1 MNSAW
6 AENVG
11 TDNTTPFNTAFSTP
25 KNIETSQM
33 LHYEFVNYSSKE
45 QTWCNWLLYFTGVGA
60 NEFVLRAD
68 GYWWSGSYNSGNTE
82 GYGNY
87 HSFVSNI
94 DETNFKNDMDGALVS
109 IDFYNMGYWVVI
121 KTSAT
126 NNGRTYSEVLK
137 LKNGANNGDGSPIQA
152 KLSAEHSHLVITKA
166 DVTQLSFIHT
176 DFTTLSVLDNN
187 NYESGGGSGW
197 TFDAKPGYYN
207 GGNGYR
213 TFTIKNLRNGDHVSV
228 TFTKH
233 DDSNASVGLDYD
245 AIKFSTTNAKMPTG
259 DAVTTSTVLV
269 SDNQYYITADGNL
282 VLNVHRNVEI
292 TDVDIFRSDVTS
304 SVSFSEES
312 LSTQVGASF
321 TEPTLTV
328 TPSTATAYYSS
339 DNTSV
344 AVVDEKTGEVTLVG
358 AGNVN
363 ITATLTVNSTTETV
377 SYSLTV
383 TSATTSTTEYYFT
396 GSAGNING
404 MFSAGTTTINN
415 TTVNILDFTSS
426 SAIST
431 YPRTESHPDNRFG
444 VDNGNAID
452 GSGNKWY
459 LRNAGLY
466 AYWNG
471 NRDFYVLN
479 LFNGDKV
486 TIDYE
491 VYDLDSTHPCGSSSL
506 SSTNAT
512 LTSGVW
518 QTNSSGSVEY
528 TMTESGALKLSI
540 GKYTYIKKVT
550 IQHESDPSFTW
561 SDANLATKFV
571 TINDGKHLSYKIT
584 DMNFTEPLAVKVPAS
599 ATHTVNSLD
608 KNVAIMNPEILGDV
622 LFVNTGSV
630 NIQGTMQ
637 TNDDIFRKTYTVDV
651 WADLA
656 EYTDAN
662 NRYEVTGIGKL
673 QEKEVTSVRGLKM
686 NFGSDDDCTLVL
698 YDDTYN
704 AFVAYTINKNNG
716 WRHRNA
722 GDQSTIPTHGS
733 FYKFQAL
740 TSGKLRFS
748 GVKNGDDNTVVLM
761 DERNMSTPVYTIADS
776 EKGIKGTGT
785 GYVQLTAGHT
795 YYLFGNVPDEQHL
808 SDHTWAAYMLTWF
821 SFDSD
826 FKLVNTI
833 NGVETEV
840 NYGAAPRT
848 NNNNITSVNNVVTI
862 KGMNDPTIT
871 VVGCSGDISTA
882 KPSYTVSDD
891 NSILNVENI
900 SGSGG
905 AIRFKIEKEGVGSD
919 YFTLTIPYATHA
931 WDFRTGD
938 AEGENGQT
946 RISLANEIKTNG
958 TSSTLALPGI
968 TRIYRSVNKTG
979 NTWVHLGDPLLVA
992 NGKVEGNNGFYIGK
1006 TAGLIFVTP
1015 YGANFGA
1022 LETKCTWTENIY
1034 NTEGQLTGSTTHT
1047 ETAYNANRG
1056 LVNVPDETEY
1066 YFGPEVT
1073 DEAEYVYM
1081 KSGTKIIFPGVRPGQ
1096 FIKLYTIRLSNLG
1109 DHWTAEN
1116 LVDLENKE
1124 YTSSNEIIYLGI
1136 NEDRPSGDN
1145 TPYAWRGDNLKGSA
1159 MFKVPDNYDATNT
1172 DISKMPSLTVNN
1184 GWVKLMKIELL
1195 DEYKTDLYLSETNA
1209 NGFFK
1214 VDHDSEFASV
1224 VVYKKNGT
1232 AIKPVRKFYEGTV
1245 GKIGAT
1251 HAHTCDYEVV
1261 KDPMTLDVSV
1271 KDSITG
1277 NGPYYNDIILTFNG
1291 GSGLVKIIQRE
1302 YGDDTGASERAD
1314 QHIIN
1319 KKETYI
1325 AVSEVNVQT
1334 YPYTWDFTNHN
1345 MYQRGSTTTTN
1356 LGNNIGTDDYGTWER
1371 GTGDNT
1377 FKLNLGA
1384 SVNTAIRELN
1394 RDGQP
1399 YAQVGKPLF
1408 AQGGSLTAGAST
1420 IVGEADGLGISR
1432 PYGADRNMYSW
1443 ATGANEAGKFGMRTT
1458 TFKTYDLTAKPTI
1471 NGSNLSGVGTIT
1483 LPQVDNGMYIFVK
1496 ASAGPTSYDGLTS
1509 IWDGWNDVNV
1519 KDPFGIKGGVWLYQ
1533 NRGTKSDFKLTFG
1546 SSVNI
1551 ELIAVT
1557 NEVKTINEL
1566 GYASESRAHAIDH
1579 TYQNTLTNRPVQAYA
1594 ITTYEGE
1601 PYNYKGYPTVK
1612 KSENALTVV
1621 PANTGVV
1628 LYDAN
1633 TRITDGFSSPLISP
1647 AVNNMTPTDAD
1658 NTILATNYMAPN
1670 VESTVHETETE
1681 LRNGVGCTK
1690 FGMTRTYYT
1699 YSTTYGDSEAKT
1711 SAEAFYRL
1719 RIMNDAAKDRIEANK
1734 AYLLIPT
1741 AKLPVALWN
1750 GGSGEGVAGQVRQGM
1765 IYLDLE
1771 ELENVEATGI
1781 VRPTTENFAEVEDQ
1795 YVYYS
1800 VSGTRIIGTPKTK
1813 GIYIREDGK
1822 KVCIK

>member
-1 MNSAW
+1 
-6 AENVG
+6 
-11 TDNTTPFNTAFSTP
+11 
-25 KNIETSQM
+25 
-33 LHYEFVNYSSKE
+33 
-45 QTWCNWLLYFTGVGA
+45 
-60 NEFVLRAD
+60 
-68 GYWWSGSYNSGNTE
+68 
-82 GYGNY
+82 
-87 HSFVSNI
+87 
-94 DETNFKNDMDGALVS
+94 
-109 IDFYNMGYWVVI
+109 
-121 KTSAT
+121 
-126 NNGRTYSEVLK
+126 
-137 LKNGANNGDGSPIQA
+137 
-152 KLSAEHSHLVITKA
+152 
-166 DVTQLSFIHT
+166 
-176 DFTTLSVLDNN
+176 
-187 NYESGGGSGW
+187 
-197 TFDAKPGYYN
+197 
-207 GGNGYR
+207 
-213 TFTIKNLRNGDHVSV
+213 
-228 TFTKH
+228 
-233 DDSNASVGLDYD
+233 
-245 AIKFSTTNAKMPTG
+245 
-259 DAVTTSTVLV
+259 
-269 SDNQYYITADGNL
+269 
-282 VLNVHRNVEI
+282 
-292 TDVDIFRSDVTS
+292 
-304 SVSFSEES
+304 
-312 LSTQVGASF
+312 
-321 TEPTLTV
+321 
-328 TPSTATAYYSS
+328 
-339 DNTSV
+339 
-344 AVVDEKTGEVTLVG
+344 
-358 AGNVN
+358 
-363 ITATLTVNSTTETV
+363 
-377 SYSLTV
+377 
-383 TSATTSTTEYYFT
+383 
-396 GSAGNING
+396 
-404 MFSAGTTTINN
+404 
-415 TTVNILDFTSS
+415 
-426 SAIST
+426 
-431 YPRTESHPDNRFG
+431 
-444 VDNGNAID
+444 
-452 GSGNKWY
+452 
-459 LRNAGLY
+459 
-466 AYWNG
+466 
-471 NRDFYVLN
+471 
-479 LFNGDKV
+479 
-486 TIDYE
+486 
-491 VYDLDSTHPCGSSSL
+491 
-506 SSTNAT
+506 
-512 LTSGVW
+512 
-518 QTNSSGSVEY
+518 
-528 TMTESGALKLSI
+528 MTESGALKLSI
-540 GKYTYIKKVT
+540 GRYTYIKKVT
-550 IQHESDPSFTW
+550 IQHESSASFTW

-637 TNDDIFRKTYTVDV
+637 TNDDIFRGTYTVDV

-686 NFGSDDDCTLVL
+686 NFGSNDDCTLVL

-761 DERNMSTPVYTIADS
+761 DANNMSGTPVYTIAAS

-785 GYVQLTAGHT
+785 ESYVQLTAGHT

-833 NGVETEV
+833 NGIETEV

-882 KPSYTVSDD
+882 TPSYTVSDD

-931 WDFRTGD
+931 WDFRTGNAD
-938 AEGENGQT
+938 GENGQT

-1022 LETKCTWTENIY
+1022 LETKCTWTEKFY

-1096 FIKLYTIRLSNLG
+1096 FVKLYTIRMSNLG

-1116 LVDLENKE
+1116 LVDLEDKE

-1136 NEDRPSGDN
+1136 NEDRPSADN

-1261 KDPMTLDVSV
+1261 KIPTTLNVSV

-1356 LGNNIGTDDYGTWER
+1356 LGNNIGTDNYGTWER

-1384 SVNTAIRELN
+1384 SVNSAIQELN

-1471 NGSNLSGVGTIT
+1471 NGSNLSGVGTVT

-1509 IWDGWNDVNV
+1509 IWDGWNNDDQ

-1579 TYQNTLTNRPVQAYA
+1579 TYQNTLTTRPVQAYA

-1681 LRNGVGCTK
+1681 LRNGVECTK

-1813 GIYIREDGK
+1813 GLYIREDGK